1 MAELKAESYSLK
13 SSRLPYL
20 MRYYFYTT
28 DKLPTQ
34 VNYLHVITSCSLS
47 CGPTDIFL
55 SIKQSQLLAFSSLW
69 LISHSSLS

>member
-47 CGPTDIFL
+47 CGPTDIL
-55 SIKQSQLLAFSSLW
+55 SIKQSQLLAFSSLC

>member
-47 CGPTDIFL
+47 CGPTDIL